1 MAQIIEIV
9 FVVDPSVAVSRKLQA
24 LRFVGHVLGIGT
36 LAVVEN
42 ALEQLIPREKG
53 GKKKN
58 VNAFN
63 IRQIILIYFLTS

>member
-9 FVVDPSVAVSRKLQA
+9 FVVDPSVAVSRQLQA

-42 ALEQLIPREKG
+42 ALEQLFPREDMG
-53 GKKKN
+53 GEKKEN
-58 VNAFN
+58 EARAF
-63 IRQIILIYFLTS
+63 